1 MEPVGGKLRAKR
13 LFEIL
18 IVVSAM
24 CFPYALAHGA
34 QAKAGE
40 SKSTQ
45 VLGSQLT
52 TILEFGL
59 AGGALGLST
68 LSFYGRPQDKLS
80 HIPVGL
86 ALGIF
91 AGAIF
96 STSRAVTD
104 PASLTAQTEP
114 DFLERPMLPPLAF
127 QWTVD
132 F

>member
-1 MEPVGGKLRAKR
+1 MALAGGKLRVKR

-18 IVVSAM
+18 IVLAALTSSH
-24 CFPYALAHGA
+24 ALAQGA
-34 QAKAGE
+34 RAKAGE

-96 STSRAVTD
+96 STSKAVTD
-104 PASLTAQTEP
+104 PASLTAYVGPEE
-114 DFLERPMLPPLAF
+114 LERPSLPPLAF